1 MSKIRHLIMGEQNM
15 RAVWHS
21 NFGPATEVFEIGEYE
36 TPEAAEGQVL
46 VRVHAS
52 GINPLDVKGRDGGR
66 WPMRG
71 DRMIPHFDGA
81 GVIEAVGAGVDAG
94 RIGERVWLYEGQ
106 LGRAEG
112 TAAEYIA
119 LDASRANPLPE
130 SQSFSEGACLG
141 IPAMTAHAAVYR
153 DGPVEGQ
160 TILVTGAAGAVG
172 NYAVQMAHNG
182 GATVIG
188 TVSSDE
194 KAARA
199 REDGAT
205 HTINYKTEDVA
216 ERVLE
221 LTGGKGVDR
230 VVEVELG
237 GNIGVTAKVLK
248 TGAVIAAYASMA
260 EPVVPFPFYPVLMK
274 SPTLHI
280 IGCFTMPEAFKQQS
294 VADISRWMAEGK
306 LTNRVAAE
314 FPLEEIG
321 QAHVMV
327 EDGRQVGTVV
337 VLPG

>member
-1 MSKIRHLIMGEQNM
+1 M
-15 RAVWHS
+15 RAAWYS
-21 NFGPATEVFEIGEYE
+21 DFGPAMKVFEVGEHA
-36 TPEAAEGQVL
+36 TPVAGDGQVL

-81 GVIEAVGAGVDAG
+81 GVIEAVGAGVDTA
-94 RIGERVWLYEGQ
+94 RVGERVWLYEGH
-106 LGRAEG
+106 LARAEG

-119 LDASRANPLPE
+119 LDASRANSLPE
-130 SQSFSEGACLG
+130 VQSFAEGACLG
-141 IPAMTAHAAVYR
+141 IPAMTAHAAVFR

-172 NYAVQMAHNG
+172 NYAVQMARNG

-194 KAARA
+194 KAAHA
-199 REDGAT
+199 REDGAA

-221 LTGGKGVDR
+221 ITEGKGVDR
-230 VVEVELG
+230 IVEVELG
-237 GNIGVTAKVLK
+237 GNIGITAKVLK

-280 IGCFTMPEAFKQQS
+280 IGCFTMPEDFKQTS

-306 LTNRVAAE
+306 LTNRTAQEFSLEDIGAAHA
-314 FPLEEIG
+314 LVEE
-321 QAHVMV
+321 
-327 EDGRQVGTVV
+327 GRQVGTVV
-337 VLPG
+337 VKID

>member
-1 MSKIRHLIMGEQNM
+1 
-15 RAVWHS
+15 
-21 NFGPATEVFEIGEYE
+21 
-36 TPEAAEGQVL
+36 
-46 VRVHAS
+46 
-52 GINPLDVKGRDGGR
+52 
-66 WPMRG
+66 
-71 DRMIPHFDGA
+71 
-81 GVIEAVGAGVDAG
+81 
-94 RIGERVWLYEGQ
+94 
-106 LGRAEG
+106 
-112 TAAEYIA
+112 
-119 LDASRANPLPE
+119 
-130 SQSFSEGACLG
+130 
-141 IPAMTAHAAVYR
+141 MTAHAAVYR

-205 HTINYKTEDVA
+205 YTINYKTEDVA

-294 VADISRWMAEGK
+294 VADISRWMAEGNW
-306 LTNRVAAE
+306 TNRVAAE

-327 EDGRQVGTVV
+327 EDGRQVGTVGGDPV
-337 VLPG
+337 AGLTGWPSIVRRGRLLVEANTALRIEQVAVLRLELKVSLSGRHGTRGPVL